1 VTVIPTAG
9 IAVDGVQYLHYMSV
23 RRWGRPGRWRT
34 NHAGLATS
42 SDGGHTWRR
51 GPQRCTNT
59 ALGRQP
65 FQLGGFARYADRVY
79 LFGTRNGRFGDVYLA
94 RADATS
100 VGDIETYGYWTGS
113 GWGTD
118 PLDAVPV
125 AAGPAGELS
134 VAYHRGVGRWIMVHL
149 DEIRA
154 AIVLRTA
161 PAPTGPWGF
170 GRPLVSGAD
179 QPGLY
184 GGYLHPWALDGSE
197 IYFTISR
204 WGPYTVYLVRAE
216 LRLA

>member
-1 VTVIPTAG
+1 
-9 IAVDGVQYLHYMSV
+9 
-23 RRWGRPGRWRT
+23 
-34 NHAGLATS
+34 
-42 SDGGHTWRR
+42 
-51 GPQRCTNT
+51 
-59 ALGRQP
+59 
-65 FQLGGFARYADRVY
+65 
-79 LFGTRNGRFGDVYLA
+79 
-94 RADATS
+94 
-100 VGDIETYGYWTGS
+100 
-113 GWGTD
+113 
-118 PLDAVPV
+118 
-125 AAGPAGELS
+125 
-134 VAYHRGVGRWIMVHL
+134 MVHL

-216 LRLA
+216 LWLA